1 MSVGVNVCPKHLTTD
16 LSRNCY
22 LSESSKPTL
31 IEKKLAGTG
40 TLLLSNTRME
50 TTFYHDDGMMNSK
63 AKNSVSLLK
72 KSMTLDFGTGVSKPK
87 KFSALLSSPDVQML
101 KLASPELE
109 KLICQA
115 SNGGITTTP
124 TPTQYLYPK
133 FVTEEQEAYARGFVD
148 ALNEL
153 HNNDPPSKSTASGP
167 LPAVTTLTS
176 VSNGTCHYE
185 PVSSA
190 PQTYATLTTTT
201 LPGGVAPATTQQ
213 NTFSSAPVVT
223 STQNITPI
231 MNTRVMQVK
240 EEPQIVPCLGNTP
253 PLSPIDMKSQERIK
267 LERKRSRNR
276 VAARKCR
283 MRKLE
288 RISRLEVRVDDLK
301 GQNTD
306 LQASANKLRDQVCQ
320 LKQQIMEHVNSG
332 CQVMLSQNLNL

>member
-1 MSVGVNVCPKHLTTD
+1 
-16 LSRNCY
+16 
-22 LSESSKPTL
+22 
-31 IEKKLAGTG
+31 
-40 TLLLSNTRME
+40 ME

-63 AKNSVSLLK
+63 AKDSVSLLK
-72 KSMTLDFGTGVSKPK
+72 KSMTLDFAGGVSKPN
-87 KFSALLSSPDVQML
+87 KFNSLLSSPDVQML

-115 SNGGITTTP
+115 SNGMVTTTP

-153 HNNDPPSKSTASGP
+153 HQKDPPGTAPSTVNGSQP
-167 LPAVTTLTS
+167 TVTTLTNV
-176 VSNGTCHYE
+176 VSRSQYE

-190 PQTYATLTTTT
+190 TPAPTYATLTTTT
-201 LPGGVAPATTQQ
+201 LPGGVVPTTTLQ
-213 NTFSSAPVVT
+213 NTYTSAPVVT
-223 STQNITPI
+223 STQNIDTVLDS
-231 MNTRVMQVK
+231 RLVQVK
-240 EEPQIVPCLGNTP
+240 EEPQTVPCLGNTP
-253 PLSPIDMKSQERIK
+253 PLSPINMESQERIK

-288 RISRLEVRVDDLK
+288 RISRLEDRVADLK